1 MNERRVSVTVADNS
15 KEIERRTAKRL
26 SLSMPITLLNQ
37 KFETKNISSNGVY
50 FEATTSDSDTE
61 TYSPGKTYKFEIE
74 TDGDEPTINNR
85 KVRLIG
91 IGVAVRVEIK
101 RINQNR
107 NKLGVGMR
115 FKKPLDLYLFK

>member
-1 MNERRVSVTVADNS
+1 MAENS
-15 KEIERRTAKRL
+15 KGIERRAAKRL
-26 SLSMPITLLNQ
+26 GLSMPITLLNQ

-61 TYSPGKTYKFEIE
+61 TYSPGKTYRIEIE
-74 TDGDEPTINNR
+74 TGAYESIVNKRNVKLT
-85 KVRLIG
+85 G
-91 IGVAVRVEIK
+91 IGETVRTEIK

-115 FKKPLDLYLFK
+115 FKKPLDLCLI

>member
-1 MNERRVSVTVADNS
+1 MANYS
-15 KEIERRTAKRL
+15 KGIERRAAKRL

-50 FEATTSDSDTE
+50 FEATTSDRDTE

-74 TDGDEPTINNR
+74 TGVYEPTINNR

-91 IGVAVRVEIK
+91 IGETVRTEIK

-107 NKLGVGMR
+107 NILGIGMR
-115 FKKPLDLYLFK
+115 FKKPLDLYLFFK